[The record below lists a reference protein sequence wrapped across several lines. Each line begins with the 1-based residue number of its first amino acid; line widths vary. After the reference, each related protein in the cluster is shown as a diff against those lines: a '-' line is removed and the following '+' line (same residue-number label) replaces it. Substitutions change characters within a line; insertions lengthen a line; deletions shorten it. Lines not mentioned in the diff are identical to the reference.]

1 MDKHRNPKIDEYI
14 GKRVR
19 IDLPHGSYFGYLN
32 YAEGWYYMTS
42 PEYRTKAGEYRKYA
56 KWSFRKSHIKPSSIR
71 EIGDAPIAKD

>member
-32 YAEGWYYMTS
+32 FAEGWYFMTS
-42 PEYRTKAGEYRKYA
+42 PEYRSKAGEYRKYG
-56 KWSFRKSHIKPSSIR
+56 K
-71 EIGDAPIAKD
+71 